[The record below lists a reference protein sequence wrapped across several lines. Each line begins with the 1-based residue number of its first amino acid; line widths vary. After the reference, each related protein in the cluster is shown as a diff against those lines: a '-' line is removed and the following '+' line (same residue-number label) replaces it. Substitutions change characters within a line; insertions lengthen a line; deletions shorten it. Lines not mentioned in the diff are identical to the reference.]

1 MTEKLKGV
9 LVGFTDTH
17 KQAIQEYANKNHNGN
32 FSEAVR
38 VLTKTP
44 NHIELNK
51 R

>member
-1 MTEKLKGV
+1 MKQQMKPV
-9 LVGFTDTH
+9 LTKWDEDH

-44 NHIELNK
+44 NHVKLNK
-51 R
+51 E